1 MTARP
6 TAIQKAAIEAALG
19 SDRLGDATG
28 YADRTLAIMER
39 NGWITRPDTY
49 TYRITPKAVRVLGQ
63 FTLAERY
70 LKEDL
75 LTTDPK
81 AQRQAAVVAEAREA
95 GISAFVTVGATGT
108 VTITVEDLAQL
119 LTERREAYA
128 A

>member
-6 TAIQKAAIEAALG
+6 TAIQKAAIEAAIET
-19 SDRLGDATG
+19 DRIGDATG
-28 YADRTLAIMER
+28 YADRTLAIMGR
-39 NGWITRPDTY
+39 NGWITRPDAC
-49 TYRITPKAVRVLGQ
+49 TYRITPKAARDLCR
-63 FTLAERY
+63 FTLAEQY

-119 LTERREAYA
+119 LTARREAYA